1 MKKYEGLNEAMV
13 KHIAPQ
19 PGRRALLPPLSEK
32 AKVALMCRMLLRKGW
47 DEHIAGHIT
56 LRLSNGNILTN
67 PWELAW
73 DELTASDI
81 VTLDSEGKILDSDW
95 NVFPALGHIHLISN
109 APMHGYSQSP
119 HIGAESG
126 RICNGYHQF
135 MTKRLHMYR
144 VTYLFITSTKVALM
158 MSMQPRR

>member
-1 MKKYEGLNEAMV
+1 MSHAFKE
-13 KHIAPQ
+13 
-19 PGRRALLPPLSEK
+19 
-32 AKVALMCRMLLRKGW
+32 GW

-95 NVFPALGHIHLISN
+95 NVTALGLHIQLHQQRPDARVVIHNHALERNLGEYAAGTAIYDQTAAHVSGDLPLYNEYEGRFDDVN
-109 APMHGYSQSP
+109 ATTGY
-119 HIGAESG
+119 
-126 RICNGYHQF
+126 
-135 MTKRLHMYR
+135 
-144 VTYLFITSTKVALM
+144 
-158 MSMQPRR
+158 

>member
-32 AKVALMCRMLLRKGW
+32 AKVALMCRMLFKEGW

-95 NVFPALGHIHLISN
+95 NVTPCSRFTYSTPSAT
-109 APMHGYSQSP
+109 PRCTRGYSQSRTLERNL
-119 HIGAESG
+119 GEYATG
-126 RICNGYHQF
+126 TTN
-135 MTKRLHMYR
+135 L
-144 VTYLFITSTKVALM
+144 
-158 MSMQPRR
+158 